1 MAGSRDRRASQNRMR
16 GIATINWR
24 RAKAFDIVTGFPT
37 HGRAA
42 PAAVPPLSAAARSPH
57 CHRAMTDRIFVK
69 AVAPDG
75 QPVNLVVR
83 DGRFVAIGPDCA
95 PFTPALRFAR

>member
-1 MAGSRDRRASQNRMR
+1 
-16 GIATINWR
+16 
-24 RAKAFDIVTGFPT
+24 
-37 HGRAA
+37 
-42 PAAVPPLSAAARSPH
+42 
-57 CHRAMTDRIFVK
+57 MTDRIFIN
-69 AVAPDG
+69 AAAPVG